1 MIKTMVHKIVSLLK
15 KRREGMSFQKI
26 VRELHFSPRDKHQLK
41 RALQKLENQGIVLR
55 IKRKYFVPVR
65 SNLLRGKFAASAKG
79 YGFVTPDKGLKEDI
93 FIPAAHS
100 AGALDGDLVEILYR
114 KWGKKGKPEGRVV
127 RILKK
132 GKKRIIGL
140 FREHWGKPYFLPLE
154 APFSQEFPLI
164 ITKNFTPITG
174 MIVEAERETKRLTD
188 ILGMPDESGVDTE
201 AVIRRYNIISSFSQK
216 ALEEARSIPSEIP
229 AQEKKVRMDYR
240 SWVTVT
246 IDGETAQDFDDA
258 VSVKKLGNGRF
269 LLGVHIADV
278 SHYVQPDSSLDEE
291 AYKRGTSVYFP
302 DRTLPMLPEKLS
314 NNICSL
320 RPKEERLTFS
330 VILEIDRG
338 GNVLKRT
345 FHPSLIQTK
354 ARMTYRSVYKIFE
367 GDEEERRKFCE
378 LVPDLMLMKE
388 LACILN
394 RKRKGEGSLD
404 FDLTEPELVYKERT
418 LISVLPFERNKAHQV
433 IEEFMVAANETVAT
447 YLSGRNIPLIYR
459 IHPKPREDDLKKL
472 REMLA
477 LFCIYLPQ
485 ERRIKS
491 EDLQQALNQAEGKPW
506 EKFIDLQVLKS
517 LQLAL
522 YSEENRGHYGLAKK
536 AYTHFT
542 SPIRRYPDLVVHR
555 ILRKVLRGE
564 ELKSQS
570 LSSMALNCS
579 QQARRAEK
587 AEREL
592 LEWRIYRFLKQK
604 LGEEVEGT
612 IVDISKA
619 GLVVELDNYCVDV
632 VVFFTD
638 LGGDY
643 YIKKSEKSLIGRRT
657 GRRFELGDRVKGILV
672 SVDPILRRINMTLT
686 SEKKEERQ

>member
-1 MIKTMVHKIVSLLK
+1 MVHKIVSLLK
-15 KRREGMSFQKI
+15 KRREGMSFQRL

-55 IKRKYFVPVR
+55 IKRKYFVSAR
-65 SNLLRGKFAASAKG
+65 SNLMRGKFIASAKG
-79 YGFVTPDKGLKEDI
+79 YGFVIPEGGLQEDI
-93 FIPAAHS
+93 FIPAGHS
-100 AGALDGDLVEILYR
+100 AGALDEDFVEVLYR
-114 KWGKKGKPEGRVV
+114 KWGKKGKPEGRVI

-140 FREHWGKPYFLPLE
+140 FKEYWGKPYFLPLE
-154 APFSQEFPLI
+154 TPFGQDLPLI
-164 ITKNFTPITG
+164 VTKNFSPLNG

-188 ILGMPDESGVDTE
+188 ILGMPDEPGVDTE
-201 AVIRRYNIISSFSQK
+201 AVIRRYDLPSSFPQK
-216 ALEEARSIPSEIP
+216 ALEEARSIPTEIP
-229 AQEKKVRMDYR
+229 AKEKKVRKDYR
-240 SWVTVT
+240 NWVTVT

-258 VSVKKLGNGRF
+258 VSVSKLGNRRF

-278 SHYVQPDSSLDEE
+278 SHYVQPDSSLDED
-291 AYKRGTSVYFP
+291 AYKRGTSIYFP
-302 DRTLPMLPEKLS
+302 DRTLPMLPEELS

-354 ARMTYRSVYKIFE
+354 ARMTYRSVYKIIE
-367 GDEEERRKFCE
+367 GDEKERRKFCE

-388 LACILN
+388 LACLLR

-404 FDLTEPELVYKERT
+404 FDLTEPELVYREGT
-418 LISVLPFERNKAHQV
+418 LISVLPFERNEAHQV
-433 IEEFMVAANETVAT
+433 IEEFMVAANEAVAS

-477 LFCIYLPQ
+477 HFGIYLPQ

-491 EDLQQALNQAEGKPW
+491 EDLQKALDQAEGKPW
-506 EKFIDLQVLKS
+506 EKFIDIQVLKS
-517 LQLAL
+517 FQLAL

-555 ILRKVLRGE
+555 ILRKALRGE
-564 ELKSQS
+564 DPKSSS

-579 QQARRAEK
+579 QQDRKAEE

-612 IVDISKA
+612 IVNISKA
-619 GLVVELDNYCVDV
+619 GLVVELDNYFVDG
-632 VVFFTD
+632 VVFFAD

-643 YIKKSEKSLIGRRT
+643 YVKKSEKSLIGRRT

-672 SVDPILRRINMTLT
+672 SVDPILRRINMILT
-686 SEKKEERQ
+686 SDKEEERR